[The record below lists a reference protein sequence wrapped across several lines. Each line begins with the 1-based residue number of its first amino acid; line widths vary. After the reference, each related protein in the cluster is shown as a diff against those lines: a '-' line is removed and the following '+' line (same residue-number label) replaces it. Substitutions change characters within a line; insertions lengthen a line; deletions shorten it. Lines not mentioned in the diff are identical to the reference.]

1 MRACSRRMKGSRMI
15 FNLLSYSDDEIE
27 AILAA
32 ATAACRHLDVDLN
45 TEQGRQILERA
56 TNLAGSG
63 VVDEEKILALLCARG
78 VQAAERNPA

>member
-1 MRACSRRMKGSRMI
+1 MKGSRRI

-32 ATAACRHLDVDLN
+32 ATAACRCLDVDLN
-45 TEQGRQILERA
+45 TEQGRHILQRA

-63 VVDEEKILALLCARG
+63 VVDEAKILAMLCARG
-78 VQAAERNPA
+78 VKAAERNSA